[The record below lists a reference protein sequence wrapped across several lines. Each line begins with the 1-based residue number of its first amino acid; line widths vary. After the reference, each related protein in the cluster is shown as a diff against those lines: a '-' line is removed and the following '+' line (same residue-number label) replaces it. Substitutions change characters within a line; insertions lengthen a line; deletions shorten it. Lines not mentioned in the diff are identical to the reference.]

1 MKYENEA
8 LRERRNALPAHQFFV
23 IHTELAKPTDDVRAA
38 LEPLVKEHL
47 DWVRDLE
54 ESGILFAAG
63 PLVSTDEPHTGAGMI
78 IVRGPSKAEIETLAA
93 TCPFH
98 KAGVRKFTVRGWQ
111 MNEGSLNVTLRV
123 SSKSMLLG

>member
-1 MKYENEA
+1 MKYENET
-8 LRERRNALPAHQFFV
+8 LRERRDALPAHQFFI
-23 IHTELAKPTDDVRAA
+23 IHTELAEPTDDVRAA
-38 LEPLVKEHL
+38 LEPLVTQHL

-63 PLVSTDEPHTGAGMI
+63 PLVSADEPHSGAGMI
-78 IVRGPSKAEIETLAA
+78 VVRGTSKAEAEALAA

-111 MNEGSLNVTLRV
+111 INEGSLNVTLRI
-123 SSKSMLLG
+123 SNKSMLLG

>member
-1 MKYENEA
+1 MKYENET
-8 LRERRNALPAHQFFV
+8 LRERRDALPAHQFFI
-23 IHTELAKPTDDVRAA
+23 IHTELVEPTDDVRAA
-38 LEPLVKEHL
+38 LEPLVTEHL

-63 PLVSTDEPHTGAGMI
+63 PLVSADEPHSGAGMI
-78 IVRGPSKAEIETLAA
+78 VVRGTSKAEAEALAA

-111 MNEGSLNVTLRV
+111 INEGSLNVTVRI
-123 SSKSMLLG
+123 SNKSMLLS